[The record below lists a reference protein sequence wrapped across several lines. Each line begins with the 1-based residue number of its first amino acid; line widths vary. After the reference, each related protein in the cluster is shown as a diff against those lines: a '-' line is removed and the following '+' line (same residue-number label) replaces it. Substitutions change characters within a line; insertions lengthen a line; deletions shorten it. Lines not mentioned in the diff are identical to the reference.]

1 MNLKELNSI
10 DNKHAYQLFESCC
23 CAPNWVEKMVLA
35 RPFDTANDVLF
46 QAENIWQSLAENDFL
61 AAFEGH
67 PQIGDLSTLQ
77 DKYANTSSTA
87 GHEQSGMS
95 AAETSVIEDMFKL
108 NKAYLAKFGFIFI
121 VFASGK
127 SAAQMLDLLKIRIDN
142 DRTVELAIAAGEQAK
157 ITANRL
163 EQLL

>member
-1 MNLKELNSI
+1 MSLQEINTADKES
-10 DNKHAYQLFESCC
+10 AYQLFESCC
-23 CAPNWVEKMVLA
+23 CAPNWIEKMVTA
-35 RPFDTANDVLF
+35 RPFKD
-46 QAENIWQSLAENDFL
+46 QAALLAEAESIWQGLTEADYL

-67 PQIGDLSTLQ
+67 PQIGDISTLQ
-77 DKYANTSSTA
+77 DKYANTSDTA

-95 AAETSVIEDMFKL
+95 TAQESVIEAMLTL

-127 SAAQMLDLLKIRIDN
+127 SAEQMLDLLEARIDN
-142 DRTVELAIAAGEQAK
+142 DRETELTIAAGEQAK

-163 EQLL
+163 EKL

>member
-1 MNLKELNSI
+1 MSLQEINTADK
-10 DNKHAYQLFESCC
+10 KRAYQLFESCC
-23 CAPNWVEKMVLA
+23 CAPNWVDKMIAA
-35 RPFDTANDVLF
+35 RPFTDQTTLL
-46 QAENIWQSLAENDFL
+46 AEAKIIWQNLTETDYL

-67 PQIGDLSTLQ
+67 PQIGDISTLQ

-95 AAETSVIEDMFKL
+95 SAQESVIDAMFTL

-127 SAAQMLDLLKIRIDN
+127 SAEQMLALLKARIDN
-142 DRTVELAIAAGEQAK
+142 DRDTELTIAASEQAK

-163 EQLL
+163 EKLL